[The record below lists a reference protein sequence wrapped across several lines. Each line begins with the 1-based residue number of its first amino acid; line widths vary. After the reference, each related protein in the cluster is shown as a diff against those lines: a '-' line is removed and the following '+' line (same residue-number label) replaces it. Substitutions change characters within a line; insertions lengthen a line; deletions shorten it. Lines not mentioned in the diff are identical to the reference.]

1 LNYLSILTDDQ
12 PVVVLASTV
21 RSESSIKSFGSNV
34 AVLLRPDASIVAL
47 QTNLGYLIT
56 YNIIIDPT
64 NRVYQLQRQDDKGR
78 RQSLGGRG
86 LVRDQHPGQREAQLQ
101 FRLTMKIDAGICKA
115 VALDEGFV
123 IATKKP
129 AAVQCIA
136 WPSDNKSSDTTSE
149 LLKQMPWMSKDSSVV
164 DIIYNRA
171 MSLYVWIAGNGR
183 AYAVQK
189 ASGTPDKAD
198 GGRRIF
204 RGYGFHVPYENT
216 LPARRAAINARFS
229 LLAVGTASGDI
240 HVYNARDY
248 AGSIP
253 LSHRLTPPTSS
264 SNTGVIEFLS
274 YSPDGYCL
282 FAGYENGWVIWSVYG
297 KLGANSFTAD
307 RSISE
312 ENEDLWLSGFQ
323 NGSWVDGGTGML
335 FTVPNNPNIWV
346 LELARSA
353 VTSCFTPS
361 NVSRMLLQGTSS
373 IMVYRGHDL
382 PNLVTVSADASL
394 WHQARFP
401 PTYLADQGPI
411 RYAVISLDG
420 RYVAIAG
427 RRGLA
432 HYSVN
437 SGRWKTFDDPYVED
451 SFVVRGGMCWHQH
464 ILIAAVECGEEH
476 EVWNPYV

>member
-1 LNYLSILTDDQ
+1 MQYQSILTDDQ
-12 PVVVLASTV
+12 PVVVLASAV

-47 QTNLGYLIT
+47 QTSLGYLIT
-56 YNIIIDPT
+56 YNIIVDPT
-64 NRVYQLQRQDDKGR
+64 NRVYQLQRQDDKGH

-86 LVRDQHPGQREAQLQ
+86 LLGDQHAGQREVQLQ

-115 VALDEGFV
+115 IALDEGFV
-123 IATKKP
+123 IATEKP

-149 LLKQMPWMSKDSSVV
+149 LLKHMPWLSKDSNVV

-171 MSLYVWIAGNGR
+171 MSLFVWIAGNGR
-183 AYAVQK
+183 AYAVQR
-189 ASGTPDKAD
+189 ASGAYDKAE

-204 RGYGFHVPYENT
+204 HGYGFHVPHEDA
-216 LPARRAAINARFS
+216 LLARKAAINARFS
-229 LLAVGTASGDI
+229 LLAVGTASGEI

-264 SNTGVIEFLS
+264 SNTGAIQFLS

-282 FAGYENGWVIWSVYG
+282 FAGYEKGWVMWSVYG
-297 KLGANSFTAD
+297 KLGANSFAAD

-312 ENEDLWLSGFQ
+312 ENEDLWLSGFH
-323 NGSWVDGGTGML
+323 NGSWIDGGTGIL
-335 FTVPNNPNIWV
+335 FTVPDHSSIWV

-361 NVSRMLLQGTSS
+361 NVSRMLLQASSS

-382 PNLVTVSADASL
+382 LNLVTVSADASL

-401 PTYLADQGPI
+401 QTYLVDQRPI

-432 HYSVN
+432 HYSVH
-437 SGRWKTFDDPYVED
+437 SGRWKTFDGSHIED

-476 EVWNPYV
+476 EV